1 MFLFNRNQKI
11 FSIGETKLGGKPGQL
26 PTVMIGSIFYHGD
39 KLVEDEKKG
48 VFNKEKALE
57 LLNKED
63 EISKITGNP
72 RIVDVCGAWPNALVR
87 FIDFIADATES
98 PFLIDGPTADVRI
111 EAVKH
116 VGEVGLADR
125 AIYNSITIDIKPEE
139 IEAIKEAN
147 LKSAILLTINSK
159 KPTIIGRMETLR
171 GSSEV
176 PSLLELAKECGVEN
190 MLIDTTILDV
200 PDPGLVAKTIYLV
213 KSEFGLP
220 AGCGPHNAIDRWI
233 SGKRLDRESRM
244 VSSFIANVIPIIM
257 GANFILYGPIKN
269 APKIYPVCSLVD
281 AYVAY
286 SMKQEYGV
294 NPLTREHPLY
304 KIFHSFKVTLA

>member
-1 MFLFNRNQKI
+1 MFLLSRSQKVFTI
-11 FSIGETKLGGKPGQL
+11 ARIDLGGQPGQL

-39 KLVEDEKKG
+39 KLVEDEKEG
-48 VFNKEKALE
+48 VFNEEKALE
-57 LLNKED
+57 LLNKEE
-63 EISKITGNP
+63 EISKLTGNP
-72 RIVDVCGAWPNALVR
+72 RIIDVCGAFGHALIR

-116 VGEVGLADR
+116 IGEVGLADR
-125 AIYNSITIDIKPEE
+125 AIYNSITIDIIPEE
-139 IEAIKEAN
+139 IEAIREAK

-159 KPTIIGRMETLR
+159 KPTMMGRMETLK
-171 GSSEV
+171 GSPEI

-190 MLIDTTILDV
+190 ILIDTTVLDV
-200 PDPGLVAKTIYLV
+200 PDPGLAAKTIYLV

-220 AGCGPHNAIDRWI
+220 AGCGPHNAIDRWA
-233 SGKRLDRESRM
+233 SGKKLDRESKM
-244 VSSFIANVIPIIM
+244 VSSFIADVTPIIM

-269 APKIYPVCSLVD
+269 APKIYPVCSLAD

-294 NPLTREHPLY
+294 NPLTKEHPLY
-304 KIFHSFKVTLA
+304 KIFRAFKVTWA